1 MVRLAVATLLAAGG
15 ALLVVLGL
23 VTLLRAAGVGSGT
36 SADASGAPVAAATAP
51 ASATPS
57 GSPADTAAPSATT
70 TGSPTPVPAEVVL
83 VGAGDIALCDG
94 MNDEATAALLAERP
108 GVVFT
113 LGDNAYD
120 DGSAEDF
127 RDCFGPSWGRVKDRI
142 ELPVPGNHEYDTRD
156 AAAYK
161 EYFGERAVRN
171 GATWYSVDLG
181 AWHVVVLDSTCN
193 RVEGGC
199 GPDSPQLAW
208 LRDDL
213 AASDARCTLALFH
226 HPRFSSGDH
235 GSDDDVAPFWDVL
248 YAAGADLVLNGHEH
262 DYERFAPQDPA
273 GNADDQRGD
282 HAAHRGHG
290 WRRAARLQGPGRE
303 QPRPVVA
310 RLRRHRAPAG
320 PEWLALAVL
329 PDRPVVHRH
338 GCRQLPLSRRAA
350 RPGPASWAPC
360 RTSTTGRSGPP
371 RSPAPRSHAARVARV
386 RARGVRRGRRHRDD
400 ATSGATSTSS
410 ASPTGRS

>member
-1 MVRLAVATLLAAGG
+1 
-15 ALLVVLGL
+15 
-23 VTLLRAAGVGSGT
+23 
-36 SADASGAPVAAATAP
+36 
-51 ASATPS
+51 
-57 GSPADTAAPSATT
+57 
-70 TGSPTPVPAEVVL
+70 
-83 VGAGDIALCDG
+83 

-108 GVVFT
+108 GIVFT

-156 AAAYK
+156 AEAYK
-161 EYFGERAVRN
+161 DYFGDRAVRD

-181 AWHVVVLDSTCN
+181 AWHVVVLDSTCD

-208 LRDDL
+208 LREDL

-248 YAAGADLVLNGHEH
+248 YEAGADLVLNGHEH

-273 GNADDQRGD
+273 GNADDERGIMQLIVGTGGAELREFKD
-282 HAAHRGHG
+282 PVANSRVRSSLAYGVIELRLNQNG
-290 WRRAARLQGPGRE
+290 WRWQFYPTD
-303 QPRPVVA
+303 
-310 RLRRHRAPAG
+310 HSFIDAG
-320 PEWLALAVL
+320 AGSC
-329 PDRPVVHRH
+329 H
-338 GCRQLPLSRRAA
+338 
-350 RPGPASWAPC
+350 
-360 RTSTTGRSGPP
+360 
-371 RSPAPRSHAARVARV
+371 
-386 RARGVRRGRRHRDD
+386 
-400 ATSGATSTSS
+400 
-410 ASPTGRS
+410 

>member
-23 VTLLRAAGVGSGT
+23 VTLLRATGVGSGT
-36 SADASGAPVAAATAP
+36 TPDASDIPVAAATAP
-51 ASATPS
+51 ASAAPS
-57 GSPADTAAPSATT
+57 GSPADPVAPSATT
-70 TGSPTPVPAEVVL
+70 TGSPTPLPAEAIL

-94 MNDEATAALLAERP
+94 TNDEATAALLAERP

-161 EYFGERAVRN
+161 DYFGERAVRD

-213 AASDARCTLALFH
+213 AASDAKCTLALFH

-235 GSDDDVAPFWDVL
+235 GSDDDVAPFWDAL

-262 DYERFAPQDPA
+262 DYERFAPRTRPA
-273 GNADDQRGD
+273 TPTTRG
-282 HAAHRGHG
+282 GS
-290 WRRAARLQGPGRE
+290 
-303 QPRPVVA
+303 
-310 RLRRHRAPAG
+310 
-320 PEWLALAVL
+320 
-329 PDRPVVHRH
+329 
-338 GCRQLPLSRRAA
+338 CSS
-350 RPGPASWAPC
+350 SW
-360 RTSTTGRSGPP
+360 
-371 RSPAPRSHAARVARV
+371 ARVAPSCANSRT
-386 RARGVRRGRRHRDD
+386 RSRTAASGRR
-400 ATSGATSTSS
+400 
-410 ASPTGRS
+410 SPTASSSSGWSRTAGAGSSTRPTKSFTDTGAGSCH